1 MTIKNPYSMFQVKPK
16 VKSEISINI
25 QKLERETILNLEH
38 SKAPNTIRAYQ
49 SDFNDF
55 RLFCSKNGF
64 RSMPTDPKIVSLYLT
79 HLSTNEAKMST
90 LKRRIVSISVIHK
103 LKGHY
108 LDTKHPSIIENIMG
122 IKRRKGS
129 IQKAKKP
136 ILINSLKLIID
147 AIDQQNKQE
156 IKKFRDR
163 SIILIGFSG
172 GFRRNE
178 IVSLDYDD
186 LDFVP
191 EGLKISLRRSKTD
204 QFGEGFMK
212 ALPYFDSS
220 QYCPVVSLKKLLDL
234 SKINSGPVFRSFV
247 KGSKLSEKRLTDQ
260 TVALLIKE
268 YLNLAGIDSKN
279 YSGHSLRS
287 GFATSA
293 AESGAEERNI
303 MAMTG
308 HKSTEMVRRYIKEAN
323 LFKNNALNKIK
334 I

>member
-1 MTIKNPYSMFQVKPK
+1 MNDIITDIKALQ
-16 VKSEISINI
+16 EETLINL
-25 QKLERETILNLEH
+25 QN
-38 SKAPNTIRAYQ
+38 SKANNTVRAYK

-55 RLFCSKNGF
+55 GLFCSQNGF
-64 RSMPTDPKIVSLYLT
+64 KSLPSEPKIVSLYLT
-79 HLSTNEAKMST
+79 HLSTKNAKIST
-90 LKRRIVSISVIHK
+90 LKRRLVSIGVIHK

-129 IQKAKKP
+129 IQKGKKP
-136 ILINSLKLIID
+136 ILINNLKQIINV
-147 AIDQQNKQE
+147 IDQQKKDE
-156 IKKFRDR
+156 IKKIRDR
-163 SIILIGFSG
+163 TIILIGFSG

-178 IVSLDYDD
+178 LVSLDYDD
-186 LDFVP
+186 LEFVS
-191 EGLKISLRRSKTD
+191 EGVKITLRRSKTD
-204 QFGEGFMK
+204 QFGEGSVK

-220 QYCPVVSLKKLLDL
+220 KYCPVVSLQKWIEISKIDSSSLFRRFTKGSNL
-234 SKINSGPVFRSFV
+234 SKN
-247 KGSKLSEKRLTDQ
+247 RLTDQ

-287 GFATSA
+287 GFATTA
-293 AESGAEERNI
+293 AELGAEERSI

-308 HKSTEMVRRYIKEAN
+308 HKSTEMVRRYIKDAN